1 MNNPLIIGTMHFPN
15 QYFENKNIT
24 EREMEYGRFFIK
36 NIFNLDQNYN
46 VDDSNLLYGQLIKVV
61 ALANRSPRCC
71 DALEYIMEGFQN
83 YIHPNW
89 RSYYNLIFTGPNF
102 GGILGQEP
110 LEIVSQIKYNRRHYR
125 DLNLDEQKNCYNLNI
140 LVMEIHLVIK
150 LIVQQTELTIIPQW
164 SDALNTYNLFDK
176 FEILFHDLFEF
187 HITDTRYN
195 LSITLYR
202 KVRNCIAHSNL
213 ILQNN
218 IIKFVEWDRAGN
230 VVGIIDESINE
241 VTLEM
246 RLLCTIICQVMALY
260 QLMQQ

>member
-1 MNNPLIIGTMHFPN
+1 MEESEKEFINYLKIA
-15 QYFENKNIT
+15 QY
-24 EREMEYGRFFIK
+24 
-36 NIFNLDQNYN
+36 L
-46 VDDSNLLYGQLIKVV
+46 S
-61 ALANRSPRCC
+61 S
-71 DALEYIMEGFQN
+71 
-83 YIHPNW
+83 
-89 RSYYNLIFTGPNF
+89 
-102 GGILGQEP
+102 
-110 LEIVSQIKYNRRHYR
+110 
-125 DLNLDEQKNCYNLNI
+125 
-140 LVMEIHLVIK
+140 
-150 LIVQQTELTIIPQW
+150 
-164 SDALNTYNLFDK
+164 YNLFDK

-213 ILQNN
+213 IRQNN

-246 RLLCTIICQVMALY
+246 RLLCTIICQVITLY